1 MVRTTKNSAVAK
13 RVNKQSI
20 NRACINARRDRSLG
34 FTLIEVLIAL
44 VILMGLMFTAN
55 YSYSLYTQY
64 WHGRIG
70 NFDQTL
76 FYYRGLL
83 QLKET
88 LDSSI
93 PYIVRGGEGVKET
106 FYFLG
111 RTEGFTVVT
120 AAPIF
125 ATTVNDAAVV
135 RVFSERKGDGY
146 QLVYEEA
153 PLSDKVLINID
164 QQLDFRYR
172 TVLMVSQYPIKF
184 EYFGWSSM
192 EHKVRPNGKPES
204 LPSWRAQ
211 YDAATTRV
219 QPKKVKITINGQDLE
234 YDLPEGHQS
243 LIDFYLEELS

>member
-1 MVRTTKNSAVAK
+1 MVRTTKNSALIK
-13 RVNKQSI
+13 RVNKRSI
-20 NRACINARRDRSLG
+20 NRPSGNARGKRNLG

-55 YSYSLYTQY
+55 YSYSLYSQY

-93 PYIVRGGEGVKET
+93 PYVVRGGEGVKET

-125 ATTVNDAAVV
+125 ATTVNDAGVV

-153 PLSDKVLINID
+153 PLSDKVLISLE
-164 QQLDFRYR
+164 QKLDFRYR

-192 EHKVRPNGKPES
+192 EQKVRPSGSPSS
-204 LPSWRAQ
+204 LPSWRTQ
-211 YDAATTRV
+211 YDAAQTRV
-219 QPKKVKITINGQDLE
+219 QPKKVKITINGQALE

-243 LIDFYLEELS
+243 LIDFYLEELN